1 MAFVQAD
8 DVLRQREE
16 FWQTVPSVKGILIFT
31 NIEANGGGIF
41 LRYSKYSC
49 QVYCIVLSGTAQKLE
64 AHRAF

>member
-8 DVLRQREE
+8 DVLRRREE

-41 LRYSKYSC
+41 FK
-49 QVYCIVLSGTAQKLE
+49 V
-64 AHRAF
+64 F